1 MLLFFYKRLE
11 PPQIFIFK
19 GVNCSIIYVKI
30 NMKCIIIH
38 AYKCQSIMI
47 KLCTNFRRVVL
58 SGREKEVEVI
68 GNRTEKRR
76 L

>member
-1 MLLFFYKRLE
+1 
-11 PPQIFIFK
+11 
-19 GVNCSIIYVKI
+19 
-30 NMKCIIIH
+30 
-38 AYKCQSIMI
+38 MI

-58 SGREKEVEVI
+58 SGREKEVEVM